1 MRSGPTEAFPAMRG
15 TMLIQGLLQ
24 EGQTAAVF
32 AVSGS
37 QCWTS
42 RVEPSTV
49 IVTSRCWNS
58 IESRLI
64 LFMSSL
70 LERGGLEMRDGPGLV
85 S

>member
-1 MRSGPTEAFPAMRG
+1 
-15 TMLIQGLLQ
+15 
-24 EGQTAAVF
+24 
-32 AVSGS
+32 
-37 QCWTS
+37 
-42 RVEPSTV
+42 V

-70 LERGGLEMRDGPGLV
+70 LKRGGLEMRDGPGLV